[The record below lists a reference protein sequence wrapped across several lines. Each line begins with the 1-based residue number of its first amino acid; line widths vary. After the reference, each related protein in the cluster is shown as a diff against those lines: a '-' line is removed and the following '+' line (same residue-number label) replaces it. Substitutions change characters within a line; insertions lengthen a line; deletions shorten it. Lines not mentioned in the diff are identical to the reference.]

1 MEYIVQALQT
11 WATKNMTGVK
21 DEGEEKHEQQEE
33 S

>member
-11 WATKNMTGVK
+11 WATKNMIGVK
-21 DEGEEKHEQQEE
+21 DKGEEKHEQQEE

>member
-11 WATKNMTGVK
+11 WATKNMTRVK